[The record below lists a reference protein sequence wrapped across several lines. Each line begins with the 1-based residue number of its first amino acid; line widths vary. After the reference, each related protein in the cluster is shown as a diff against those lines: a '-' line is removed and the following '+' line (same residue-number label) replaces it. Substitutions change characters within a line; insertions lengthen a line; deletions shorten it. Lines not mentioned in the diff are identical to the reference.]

1 MYKLWIL
8 DIVFRFK
15 GQMLELL
22 GSMKVLQTIVSFG
35 SHDGGTSTCTY
46 DLLSTIN
53 RIGYSTDLLTLQS
66 ADLMG
71 NGEVWMK
78 VLSNDAITPYG
89 YSRNIQCFLEQSD
102 YELYHTNGMWM
113 YCNHETCRIARKKNR
128 PYIITPHGMLY
139 PQALARSAWKKK
151 LMLTMGGVNKDLELA
166 DCIHCTCMEEM
177 KHYRD
182 LGYKNPVAVIPNP
195 VPIPSFINELTN
207 ERKIKRIGFLGRLHP
222 RKNVEALLDAWIL
235 LEAKVKDAQL
245 VIMGKGD
252 FAYEKILK
260 EKVKQSGLMNV
271 EFAGFV
277 NGREKLER
285 LASLTAL
292 CVPSDFENFGM
303 IVTEALSVGTP
314 VIASLGTPW
323 QELNTAHCGYWVS
336 NDIKILVETI
346 ENVLSLPEDKIRCM
360 GDNGKKLIQE
370 KYQDTQVAKMMIQ
383 LYDWLITGSGK
394 PQFVYE

>member
-1 MYKLWIL
+1 
-8 DIVFRFK
+8 
-15 GQMLELL
+15 
-22 GSMKVLQTIVSFG
+22 MKVLQTIASFG
-35 SHDGGTSTCTY
+35 SHDGGISTCTY
-46 DLLSTIN
+46 DLLSAIN

-71 NGEVWMK
+71 NGEAWMK

-102 YELYHTNGMWM
+102 YELYHTNGMWL
-113 YCNHETCRIARKKNR
+113 YCNHATCRIAEKKNK

-139 PQALARSAWKKK
+139 PQALARSAWKKR
-151 LMLTMGGVNKDLELA
+151 LMLTIGGVNKDLKLA

-177 KHYRD
+177 KYYRD

-195 VPIPSFINELTN
+195 VPVPSFIDELMN

-222 RKNVEALLDAWIL
+222 RKNVEALLDAWML
-235 LEAKVKDAQL
+235 LGIKVKDAQL

-252 FAYEKILK
+252 FAYEKMLK
-260 EKVKQSGLMNV
+260 EKVKESGMMNV
-271 EFAGFV
+271 EFAGFM
-277 NGREKLER
+277 NGRDKFER

-323 QELNTAHCGYWVS
+323 QELNTEHCGYWVD
-336 NDIKILVETI
+336 NDVKTLAETI
-346 ENVLSLPEDKIRCM
+346 EQVLSLPENEIRRM
-360 GDNGKKLIQE
+360 GENGKRLVQE
-370 KYQDTQVAKMMIQ
+370 RYQDAQVAQMIVQ
-383 LYDWLITGSGK
+383 LYDWLITGGK
-394 PQFVYE
+394 KPMFIYE

>member
-1 MYKLWIL
+1 
-8 DIVFRFK
+8 
-15 GQMLELL
+15 
-22 GSMKVLQTIVSFG
+22 MKFLQTIANLGIHS
-35 SHDGGTSTCTY
+35 GGTTTCIY
-46 DLLSTIN
+46 DLLLAMHHIN
-53 RIGYSTDLLTLQS
+53 DNV
-66 ADLMG
+66 DLMTLHTSDIVG
-71 NGEVWMK
+71 HGENWIK
-78 VLSNDAITPYG
+78 ALSNDVITPYE
-89 YSRNIQCFLEQSD
+89 YSRNVKCFLKHSNYD
-102 YELYHTNGMWM
+102 LYHTNGMWL
-113 YCNHETCRIARKKNR
+113 YCNHATCCIARKKNK

-151 LMLTMGGVNKDLELA
+151 LMLTIGGINKDLRLA
-166 DCIHCTCMEEM
+166 DCIHCTCLEEM

-195 VPIPSFINELTN
+195 VPVPSFIDELTS

-235 LEAKVKDAQL
+235 LGTKVKDAQL

-260 EKVKQSGLMNV
+260 EKVKQSGIMNV

-277 NGREKLER
+277 NGREKFER
-285 LASLTAL
+285 LASLTTL

-323 QELNTAHCGYWVS
+323 QELNTEHCGYWVA
-336 NDIKILVETI
+336 NDIKTLAETI
-346 ENVLSLPEDKIRCM
+346 EQVLSLPEDEIRCI
-360 GDNGKKLIQE
+360 GENGKKLVRE
-370 KYQDTQVAKMMIQ
+370 KYQDIQVAKKMIE
-383 LYDWLITGSGK
+383 LYDWLATEEK
-394 PQFVYE
+394 EPEFVYK

>member
-1 MYKLWIL
+1 
-8 DIVFRFK
+8 
-15 GQMLELL
+15 
-22 GSMKVLQTIVSFG
+22 MKVLQTIASFG
-35 SHDGGTSTCTY
+35 SHDGGISTCTY
-46 DLLSTIN
+46 DLLSAMHH
-53 RIGYSTDLLTLQS
+53 IGYSTDLLTLQS

-71 NGEVWMK
+71 NGEAWIK
-78 VLSNDAITPYG
+78 ALSNDVITPYG
-89 YSRNIQCFLEQSD
+89 YSRNIQRFLAQSD
-102 YELYHTNGMWM
+102 YELYHTNGMWL
-113 YCNHETCRIARKKNR
+113 YCNHATCRIARKKNR

-151 LMLTMGGVNKDLELA
+151 LMLTIGGVNKDLKLA

-177 KHYRD
+177 KYYRD

-195 VPIPSFINELTN
+195 VPVPSFIDELMN

-222 RKNVEALLDAWIL
+222 RKNVEALLDAWML
-235 LEAKVKDAQL
+235 LGIKVKDAQL

-252 FAYEKILK
+252 FAYEKMLK
-260 EKVKQSGLMNV
+260 EKVKESGMMNV

-277 NGREKLER
+277 NGREKFER

-323 QELNTAHCGYWVS
+323 QELNTEHCGYWIDADVKTLS
-336 NDIKILVETI
+336 ETI
-346 ENVLSLPEDKIRCM
+346 EQVLSLPENEIRRM
-360 GDNGKKLIQE
+360 GENGKRLVQE
-370 KYQDTQVAKMMIQ
+370 RYQDAQVAQMIVQ
-383 LYDWLITGSGK
+383 LYDWLITGGK
-394 PQFVYE
+394 KPMFIYE

>member
-1 MYKLWIL
+1 MEI
-8 DIVFRFK
+8 
-15 GQMLELL
+15 
-22 GSMKVLQTIVSFG
+22 LQTIADFG
-35 SHDGGTSTCTY
+35 AHSGGTSTCTY
-46 DLLSTIN
+46 DLLSAMHC
-53 RIGYSTDLLTLQS
+53 IGYDIDLMTLRTD
-66 ADLMG
+66 DLMG
-71 NGEVWMK
+71 QGESWIK
-78 VLSNDAITPYG
+78 ALPNDAFTPYG
-89 YSRNIQCFLEQSD
+89 YSRNIKQFLKCSE
-102 YELYHTNGMWM
+102 YNLYHTNGMWM
-113 YCNHETCRIARKKNR
+113 YCNHKTCSIARQKQK

-151 LMLTMGGVNKDLELA
+151 LMLTIGGVNKDLKLA

-195 VPIPSFINELTN
+195 VPIPSFIDELTS

-222 RKNVEALLDAWIL
+222 RKNVETLLDAWIML
-235 LEAKVKDAQL
+235 GTKVKDAQL

-252 FAYEKILK
+252 FAYEKMLK
-260 EKVKQSGLMNV
+260 EKVKESEMMNV

-277 NGREKLER
+277 NGRDKFER

-323 QELNTAHCGYWVS
+323 QELNARYCGYWVS
-336 NDIKILVETI
+336 NDVQTLAETI
-346 ENVLSLPEDKIRCM
+346 EQVLSLPEDEIQRM
-360 GDNGKKLIQE
+360 GENGKRLVQE
-370 KYQDTQVAKMMIQ
+370 KYQDTQVARMMQQ
-383 LYDWLITGSGK
+383 LYDWILAKGTK
-394 PQFVYE
+394 LEFVYE